1 MSKPSTEPA
10 DLVRL
15 MMSQTAPMEFTNW
28 ADLLAVYAFR
38 LSEVAPKL
46 TEEQLWRMIAVG
58 AAVYQRG
65 YREFEAGVVGGH
77 LLDVVRKAAKSDDPQ
92 NPTP

>member
-1 MSKPSTEPA
+1 MSIPSTEPA

-15 MMSQTAPMEFTNW
+15 MMAETAPMEFSNW
-28 ADLLAVYAFR
+28 PDLLALYALR
-38 LSEVAPKL
+38 LSEVASKL
-46 TEEQLWRMIAVG
+46 TEDELWRLIAVG

-77 LLDVVRKAAKSDDPQ
+77 LLDVVRKAAKTDDPD
-92 NPTP
+92 PP